1 MRTHGRTRK
10 CVQDNCKKSHGD
22 TSHGC
27 CPDPSRQA
35 GKTGFTVKTHTQR
48 MAPRT
53 VPIAARVVVFP
64 SHSICLEPNWASG
77 IRLGVVIVWCAC
89 VSWEC
94 IGREDAFVCAC
105 MYVCMYVCVCVCVCV
120 CVACVACVC
129 WWSFV
134 VENSIYISTRE
145 NQPSTIN
152 G

>member
-105 MYVCMYVCVCVCVCV
+105 MYVCMYVCVCVWRVWRVCV
-120 CVACVACVC
+120 GGVSLSKTQYTSPRAK
-129 WWSFV
+129 
-134 VENSIYISTRE
+134 T
-145 NQPSTIN
+145 NQAR
-152 G
+152 